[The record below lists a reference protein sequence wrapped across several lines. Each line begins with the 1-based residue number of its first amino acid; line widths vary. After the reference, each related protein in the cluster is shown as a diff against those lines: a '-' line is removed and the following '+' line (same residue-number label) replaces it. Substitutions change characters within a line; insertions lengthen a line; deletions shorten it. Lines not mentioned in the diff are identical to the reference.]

1 MHIAAARSGL
11 TKFHYDFFDE
21 RLQLVGTLEF
31 PTGLALAKGSV
42 AAGVVPA
49 GLQDRVRFT
58 LPEGVCE
65 LEFTGPSREARFTL
79 LREGQTVA
87 TALASGR
94 HRLEVTQAAST
105 FYLAKQFSLLRLRFE
120 VREGAQVIGSIFEP
134 DVFSLLRRRF
144 VVELPREVPNE
155 ARALLFF
162 LMVNSVF
169 R

>member
-11 TKFHYDFFDE
+11 TKFHYEFFDE
-21 RLQLVGTLEF
+21 RQQPVGTLDF
-31 PTGLALAKGSV
+31 PTGLATAKGSV
-42 AAGVVPA
+42 MASVAPAAV
-49 GLQDRVRFT
+49 QDQVRFR
-58 LPEGVCE
+58 LPEGLCE
-65 LEFTGPSREARFTL
+65 LEFTGPSHEVRFTL
-79 LREGQTVA
+79 LREGKAVA

-94 HRLEVTQAAST
+94 NRLEVTHATREFHLTKRS
-105 FYLAKQFSLLRLRFE
+105 SWLRLRFD
-120 VREGAQVIGSIFEP
+120 VLEGPHVIGSIFEP
-134 DVFSLLRRRF
+134 DLFSLVRRRF